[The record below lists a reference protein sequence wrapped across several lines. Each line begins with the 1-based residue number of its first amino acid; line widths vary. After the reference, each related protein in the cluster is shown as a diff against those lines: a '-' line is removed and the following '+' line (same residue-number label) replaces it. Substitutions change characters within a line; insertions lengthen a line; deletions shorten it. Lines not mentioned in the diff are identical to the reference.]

1 VDRLVYR
8 IFAASGVVYVALAI
22 LGNDILGSSAQ
33 APDPGAPRAAIANW
47 LAVQGAPTLKDWA
60 SLYSECLGL
69 LFLLVFAATLAA
81 AVRRAE
87 GGGGPVAMTVLAAGA
102 ASAAI
107 KLVSIPIALAAFYRA
122 PEGIDTQVGAALID
136 INNFCFILTWA
147 VDGMMLAALATGGW
161 CFKALPTWLAW
172 FTAVVAIALLAA
184 PALINGPGFLAM
196 LRFLVWAVVTSVT
209 LVIRP
214 ASHVAAVTGPPGA
227 AARMPET
234 IA

>member
-147 VDGMMLAALATGGW
+147 VDGMMLAALATGGFASKHFRPGW
-161 CFKALPTWLAW
+161 HGLQRWSQSPSSPHRHSSTAPDSSQCFCSWSGRSSP
-172 FTAVVAIALLAA
+172 VS
-184 PALINGPGFLAM
+184 
-196 LRFLVWAVVTSVT
+196 RS
-209 LVIRP
+209 
-214 ASHVAAVTGPPGA
+214 
-227 AARMPET
+227 
-234 IA
+234 